1 MMSTGITVVIS
12 PIIMLMYDQVCRL
25 RECGIN
31 ACYYNTLLSDNE
43 KEFMLH
49 NLTLKNCQYEFIFT
63 SPEAVLTKSFL
74 DCLNIIASN
83 NQLAR
88 FVIDEAHCI
97 ELWGNDFRPEYNQ
110 LGKLKQFKVPI
121 IGLTGTATKHTISV
135 ITKVLGMTD
144 YSLIKLPC
152 RRDNLKFEI
161 RDKDDRNSFEQII
174 EIIGNNFDGQSGIVY
189 CATQDETSQLAF
201 LLRQSNIF
209 STYYHAGMDPDDK
222 VKNSSL
228 FMNGRVDVIAAT
240 IAFGMGIDK
249 KDIRFVIHHSIPSSF
264 EDLVQL
270 SGRAGRDGEEAACI
284 VLFRFMDRLFH
295 LRNIRKLKDHHHQ
308 SEMLLS
314 LNSITKFTADK
325 STCRQRA
332 IATFFGE
339 DAGAQCNICDNCQR
353 TVQQQTQDLTE
364 DAKNLSQCLQSM
376 VYLKA
381 TVSMKDLSMVYMG
394 SKSKDI
400 LDHKLNTA
408 ANYGKGKQQF
418 KSAKLLA
425 KFIQHLIING
435 FIDEKIKTGHELRQ
449 SCVYIVPGNTENLL
463 NGKVKVNF

>member
-1 MMSTGITVVIS
+1 MVNTASFIFQMQLLRSVPTPLMEITSEGRMVNMNIKSATDVLECLSGYTSFRPGQEEAIKEILSEKDTVVIIPTGGGKTIVYEVVGVMSTGITVVIS

-43 KEFMLH
+43 KEFILH
-49 NLTLKNCQYEFIFT
+49 SLILKNCQYEFIST
-63 SPEAVLTKSFL
+63 GPEAVLTESFL
-74 DCLNIIASN
+74 DCLNVIASN
-83 NQLAR
+83 NQLAG

-97 ELWGNDFRPEYNQ
+97 ELWGNDFLPEYNQ

-121 IGLTGTATKHTISV
+121 CLTGTATKHTISV

-152 RRDNLKFEI
+152 LRDNLKFEI

-201 LLRQSNIF
+201 LLRQSNIS
-209 STYYHAGMDPDDK
+209 STYYHAGKDPDDK

-228 FMNGRVDVIAAT
+228 FMDGRVDVIAAT

-270 SGRAGRDGEEAACI
+270 SGRAGRI
-284 VLFRFMDRLFH
+284 
-295 LRNIRKLKDHHHQ
+295 
-308 SEMLLS
+308 
-314 LNSITKFTADK
+314 SI
-325 STCRQRA
+325 
-332 IATFFGE
+332 
-339 DAGAQCNICDNCQR
+339 
-353 TVQQQTQDLTE
+353 
-364 DAKNLSQCLQSM
+364 
-376 VYLKA
+376 
-381 TVSMKDLSMVYMG
+381 
-394 SKSKDI
+394 
-400 LDHKLNTA
+400 
-408 ANYGKGKQQF
+408 YG
-418 KSAKLLA
+418 
-425 KFIQHLIING
+425 
-435 FIDEKIKTGHELRQ
+435 
-449 SCVYIVPGNTENLL
+449 
-463 NGKVKVNF
+463 